1 MFGLTDEIF
10 GNDGRVGGF
19 IGNHGNFGW
28 TCKHINAN
36 TAIKHTFGL
45 SNKGISWPNK
55 HMHWLNGLRT

>member
-1 MFGLTDEIF
+1 MFGLTDQIF

-36 TAIKHTFGL
+36 TPIKHTFGL
-45 SNKGISWPNK
+45 SNKTVTRANDHVRAVTGK
-55 HMHWLNGLRT
+55 